1 MSKKKHHHEEHEEH
15 VNHEAW
21 VIPYADMLTLLMALF
36 LVMWATGQTDLNK
49 MKQVSAGFADSLNIV
64 GNGSGVGGEGI
75 LDGVPDTKKS
85 DAVVNIKPD
94 VGAAAIAAIEA
105 QHEQQAAAA
114 DQLDQVQK
122 SITDTAAGN
131 GTTGELA
138 FKDEPRG
145 LVVSIVSEGVL
156 FDAGSAELRPEG
168 RAVLDGLAGNL
179 GSIPNKLAIEGHTDN
194 QPISTARFPS
204 NWDLSG
210 ARASSVL
217 RYLTD
222 VHHLPASRLSASGY
236 GDTVPVASND
246 DDAGRAKNRRVDIE
260 ILSEPIDIPATPT
273 ADTTT
278 TDHQEGS

>member
-1 MSKKKHHHEEHEEH
+1 VSKKKHHHEEHEEH

-246 DDAGRAKNRRVDIE
+246 DDAGRAKNRRVDIA

>member
-246 DDAGRAKNRRVDIE
+246 DDAGRAKNRRVDIA